1 MKIINKKIYNQ
12 LVQVKNVQAQK
23 KSINGLTGFNKSNF
37 VFIKNNPLLIND
49 NSIFLKNANIK
60 SLNNI
65 LTFENIL
72 NKKEKFNENSVQ
84 YLFQRLNALISF
96 FIKKGKKHLIE
107 NSLRDAFIKIGVL
120 TNLTKLEII
129 LLAFKNIT
137 PTIDLLRRG
146 SFSRFKEKT
155 FISVLSLDNKNSAK
169 SSHWFVDGVSAI
181 KNTKSLS
188 DKIVL
193 ELLQSAKKEG
203 FSFEKLKEFYNLAW
217 EQQGKRAF
225 YKKKIIKIS
234 SPKKQGFNSKK
245 KGFVKKKL
253 GKSKVFFSKNK
264 KIKNEKK

>member
-1 MKIINKKIYNQ
+1 MKNKKFYNQ
-12 LVQVKNVQAQK
+12 LAQIKNVQAQS
-23 KSINGLTGFNKSNF
+23 KSIKSTTDINKSNF
-37 VFIKNNPLLIND
+37 VFINNNPFLINN
-49 NSIFLKNANIK
+49 NSIFLKKNNIK
-60 SLNNI
+60 SLNNL

-72 NKKEKFNENSVQ
+72 NKKDKFDENSVQ
-84 YLFQRLNALISF
+84 YLFQRLKHLISF

-107 NSLRDAFIKIGVL
+107 NSLRDAFIKIGVV
-120 TNLTKLEII
+120 TNLTKLEI
-129 LLAFKNIT
+129 LKLAFKNIT

-155 FISVLSLDNKNSAK
+155 FVPVLSLDNKNSAK
-169 SSHWFVDGVSAI
+169 SSHWFVDGVSSTKSA
-181 KNTKSLS
+181 KSLS

-217 EQQGKRAF
+217 EQQGKRIF

-264 KIKNEKK
+264 KKDVIKKL